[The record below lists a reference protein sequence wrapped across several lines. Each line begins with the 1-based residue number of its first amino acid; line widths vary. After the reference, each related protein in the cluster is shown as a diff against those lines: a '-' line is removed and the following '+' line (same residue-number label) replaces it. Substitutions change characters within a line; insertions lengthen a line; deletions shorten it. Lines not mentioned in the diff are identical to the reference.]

1 MNAPIIEHEPLMP
14 TGETVAQ
21 WKARHNAVIGRA
33 LAAVAIPARRSYDQ
47 PDLEAEIGEAMHAC
61 IKRKC
66 LEDEQDRAGC
76 IWRALM
82 RSPAVRRVFADYA
95 EATFRRTGGIL
106 PVLMLAGILA
116 VAWVAEQKLA
126 VM

>member
-1 MNAPIIEHEPLMP
+1 MTSPIIEHL
-14 TGETVAQ
+14 
-21 WKARHNAVIGRA
+21 
-33 LAAVAIPARRSYDQ
+33 D
-47 PDLEAEIGEAMHAC
+47 DFEAEIVAIFMASLDEHRAAQDERRANMD
-61 IKRKC
+61 KRR
-66 LEDEQDRAGC
+66 E
-76 IWRALM
+76 IM

-126 VM
+126 GVI